1 MMYAQWLAHG
11 GAADA
16 GPVLIMLVPVGILY
30 GIGLLLCLVPIVR
43 AINQPPPSEADKLAN
58 EMLGSEEA
66 QEMARKSRRLR
77 SIKRRE
83 VREVLGEDA
92 GRNGAV
98 GVQSGAN
105 DAS

>member
-16 GPVLIMLVPVGILY
+16 GPVLVMLVPAGILY
-30 GIGLLLCLVPIVR
+30 GIGLLLVFIPIVR
-43 AINQPPPSEADKLAN
+43 AINQPPPSEADKLATQ
-58 EMLGSEEA
+58 MLGNEEA
-66 QEMARKSRRLR
+66 QEMARRSRRLR
-77 SIKRRE
+77 SIRRRE

-92 GRNGAV
+92 GRNSVV
-98 GVQSGAN
+98 GVRAGAD